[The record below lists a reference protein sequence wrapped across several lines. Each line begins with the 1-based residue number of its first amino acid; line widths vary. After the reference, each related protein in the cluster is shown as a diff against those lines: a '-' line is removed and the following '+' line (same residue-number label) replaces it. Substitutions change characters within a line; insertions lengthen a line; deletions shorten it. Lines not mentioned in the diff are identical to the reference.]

1 MNKPLV
7 FIFIILLSAAFMLVP
22 QGCAN
27 IIPPEGGPRD
37 TLAPKLMGAN
47 PKDSMLNFKGN
58 TITLSFDEYV
68 LLDNNLQS
76 NLIVSPNPNT
86 QPFLSAKLRTVTIK
100 LKDSLLANTTY
111 SINLG
116 KALKDVNENNVF
128 KNFTY
133 VFSTGGSLDT
143 DSIHGKVVMAET
155 GAIDST
161 LIVVLHKNLADSAVE
176 KNKPDYFTRLDGK
189 GNFSFRYLPK
199 TSFNIF
205 VLPDDYSKRYDD
217 STKPFAFN
225 NSSITAGTD
234 TQTVILYAYQ
244 QEKPKEKTAIPTGK
258 PAAPAKNKNTEVKKL
273 NFKTSLEPDQ
283 QDLLSDLSLFF
294 DTQITKFD
302 SAKVQLTDTNYHPI
316 AGYTIKQD
324 TGLQKF
330 FIHFNWKEEQFFKL
344 ILQQDAFADSTG
356 TDLAKVDTI
365 NFKTKSEGDYG
376 SIRLRFANIDLTKKP
391 VLLLLQNNDI
401 VEAIP
406 LIREELFRKLYK
418 PGDYELRI
426 LYDENGNGF
435 WDTGNY
441 HLKKQPEKVVR
452 IPKNITIKRNWDN
465 EVNITL

>member
-7 FIFIILLSAAFMLVP
+7 FIFIILLSAASMLVP

-58 TITLSFDEYV
+58 TITLTFDEYV

-86 QPFLSAKLRTVTIK
+86 QPFISAKLRTVTIR

-133 VFSTGGSLDT
+133 VFSTGGTLDT

-155 GAIDST
+155 GAVDST

-189 GNFSFRYLPK
+189 GNFSFRYLPE
-199 TSFNIF
+199 TSFNIY

-217 STKPFAFN
+217 STKPFAFLI
-225 NSSITAGTD
+225 NSIAAGID

-244 QEKPKEKTAIPTGK
+244 QEKQKEKTAVASGK
-258 PAAPAKNKNTEVKKL
+258 PTAPVKNKNIEVKKL

-294 DTQITKFD
+294 DTKITKFD
-302 SAKVQLTDTNYHPI
+302 SGKIQLSDTNYLPI

-324 TGLQKF
+324 TALQKF
-330 FIHFNWKEEQFFKL
+330 YIHYGWKQDQFFKL
-344 ILQQDAFADSTG
+344 ILQPDAFTDSTG
-356 TDLAKVDTI
+356 TNLAKADTL
-365 NFKTKSEGDYG
+365 NFKTKSESDYG
-376 SIRLRFANIDLTKKP
+376 SIRLSFANIDLNKKP
-391 VLLLLQNNDI
+391 VLLFMQNNNIID
-401 VEAIP
+401 AIP
-406 LIREELFRKLYK
+406 LVNDEFLRKLYK

-426 LYDENGNGF
+426 LYDENGNGI
-435 WDTGNY
+435 WDAGNY
-441 HLKKQPEKVVR
+441 HLKKQPEKVVK
-452 IPKNITIKRNWDN
+452 IPKSITIKRNWDN
-465 EVNITL
+465 EFNIIL